1 MPPKRWVFLNERY
14 TAKSNNTKL
23 MRNKLVVMNDKV
35 RMINDATKGRFLVFI
50 ILNLS
55 FIIQSCGIYSFTGT
69 TLSPDIKTVTVNNF
83 VLATAG
89 GPANLP
95 LTFNEKLKEYYQRY
109 TNLKVVPN
117 NGDMVLEGNITG
129 YDLLA
134 VAPTAQDQ
142 AGVNRLQI
150 TVLARFYNNKDESKN
165 FEQSFSFYQDFP
177 QNQTLSQNES
187 RLVPKILDQIVLDIF
202 NKTAADW

>member
-1 MPPKRWVFLNERY
+1 
-14 TAKSNNTKL
+14 
-23 MRNKLVVMNDKV
+23 
-35 RMINDATKGRFLVFI
+35 
-50 ILNLS
+50 
-55 FIIQSCGIYSFTGT
+55 
-69 TLSPDIKTVTVNNF
+69 
-83 VLATAG
+83 
-89 GPANLP
+89 
-95 LTFNEKLKEYYQRY
+95 
-109 TNLKVVPN
+109 
-117 NGDMVLEGNITG
+117 MVLEGNITG
-129 YDLLA
+129 YDLVA

-177 QNQTLSQNES
+177 QGQTLSQNES

>member
-1 MPPKRWVFLNERY
+1 MK
-14 TAKSNNTKL
+14 NN
-23 MRNKLVVMNDKV
+23 
-35 RMINDATKGRFLVFI
+35 FLVKNEELRVKNKKNTGLITLLF
-50 ILNLS
+50 ILNSSL
-55 FIIQSCGIYSFTGT
+55 FIQSCGIYSFTGT

-129 YDLLA
+129 YDLVA
-134 VAPTAQDQ
+134 VAPTATDQ

-177 QNQTLSQNES
+177 QNQTLSQNEA